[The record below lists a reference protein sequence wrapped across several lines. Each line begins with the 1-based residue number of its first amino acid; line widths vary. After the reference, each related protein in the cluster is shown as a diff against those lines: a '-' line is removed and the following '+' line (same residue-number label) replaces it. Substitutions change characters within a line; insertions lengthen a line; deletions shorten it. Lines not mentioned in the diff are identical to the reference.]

1 MLNRTIFISKNKQE
15 IEPFQVVF
23 NHLNST
29 VIAHSFLQFEPIPFQ
44 LKDSYEAIFFG
55 SPRAVDFF
63 LSQETIP
70 QGTIIGCIG
79 EITAEFL
86 KKHRLEADF
95 IGKTSG
101 NASLIAEEFK
111 NFIGNK
117 KILFPQSS
125 ISNRSISSVF
135 NASQITEVSVYKT
148 AIQSMK
154 IPVCD
159 IYVFTSPSNVDGFL
173 AENKISVNGKIIAW
187 GKTTEKHLKSKEL
200 TVHTTLLKATMIELI
215 EVLEN
220 SKI

>member
-15 IEPFQVVF
+15 IEPFQDIF
-23 NHLNST
+23 DHLNTT

-44 LKDSYEAIFFG
+44 LKDSYEALFFG

-70 QGTIIGCIG
+70 EVTIIGCIG
-79 EITAEFL
+79 EITAEVL
-86 KKHRLEADF
+86 HKHNLEADF
-95 IGKTSG
+95 IGKTSS

-135 NASQITEVSVYKT
+135 KASQIAEVSVYKT
-148 AIQSMK
+148 VIHSMK
-154 IPVCD
+154 IPACD
-159 IYVFTSPSNVDGFL
+159 VYVFTSPSNVDGFL

-187 GKTTEKHLKSKEL
+187 GKTTEKHLTEKDVKVNEVLS
-200 TVHTTLLKATMIELI
+200 TSSMGELI
-215 EVLEN
+215 ELL
-220 SKI
+220 SILY